1 MITVLLQSLV
11 PSSSTIAPQSV
22 NPETTKNLPEG
33 ISNTTAKG
41 FSPRARCITLSSF
54 TRTRAAPF
62 DNHSVGHTIREADI
76 LGNGDACHQEGEDR
90 MKAATT
96 VVILATLLLSLCTV
110 VHAYSSVE
118 GIWEGSLE
126 LPGLQL
132 RVVFHISEEPDGT
145 FSATMDSP
153 DQGAMGIPI
162 DEVTIEDAYIRLEL
176 KSAFAVFEGVIS
188 QDFSTIEGEW
198 KQAGSSLPLEL
209 RHVEKATET
218 RRPQDP
224 EEPYPYEEEEVT
236 YENREAGVILAGTLT
251 YPNSGG
257 PFPVVLL
264 ISGSGPQDRNETVLG
279 HRPFLVLSDYL
290 TRRGLA
296 VLRVD
301 DRGVGKS
308 TGDWMQA
315 TTEDLSRDV
324 LAGIEFLKDREEI
337 DPTRIGL
344 IGHSEG
350 GIIAPMVAA
359 QSEDVSFI
367 VLMAGTGLPG
377 EEILNMQAELIAR
390 AESAPEE
397 AIAKSLERQRGIIAI
412 VKEEKDHEVRKDKLR
427 AIILESLEELPEEQ
441 KGALPDPEV
450 YVEAQL
456 VNLLSPWFEYFLT
469 YDPKLA
475 LTRVQCSVLAIIGE
489 KDLQVPPKENLSAIR
504 EALQQGGNE
513 DYTLLELPGLNHLFQ
528 SAETGALSEYAKIEE
543 TISPTAL
550 ETIGDWILER
560 TG

>member
-1 MITVLLQSLV
+1 
-11 PSSSTIAPQSV
+11 
-22 NPETTKNLPEG
+22 
-33 ISNTTAKG
+33 
-41 FSPRARCITLSSF
+41 
-54 TRTRAAPF
+54 
-62 DNHSVGHTIREADI
+62 
-76 LGNGDACHQEGEDR
+76 

>member
-1 MITVLLQSLV
+1 
-11 PSSSTIAPQSV
+11 
-22 NPETTKNLPEG
+22 
-33 ISNTTAKG
+33 
-41 FSPRARCITLSSF
+41 
-54 TRTRAAPF
+54 
-62 DNHSVGHTIREADI
+62 
-76 LGNGDACHQEGEDR
+76 

-390 AESAPEE
+390 AEGAPEE